1 MARKKRK
8 VRADFRKNRGVRA
21 RDKQGT
27 HRLADETSSLADA
40 PQGERVS
47 GKGDVSRKRTLAG
60 GEIIEDDSGTW
71 VLPDFDRAV
80 CRLGRVLRGQGL
92 HNVVRAEQGAIYP
105 RAAPRYGVWGRPGRS
120 GRRVLVA
127 NVARV
132 LIVRRAA
139 EPRLKPNLIDRFLVS

>member
-92 HNVVRAEQGAIYP
+92 RNVVRDEQGAIYQCATRRLLTTLATDQGHGVIAGAAVWFRP
-105 RAAPRYGVWGRPGRS
+105 AGSDHGIIERA
-120 GRRVLVA
+120 RR
-127 NVARV
+127 
-132 LIVRRAA
+132 
-139 EPRLKPNLIDRFLVS
+139 